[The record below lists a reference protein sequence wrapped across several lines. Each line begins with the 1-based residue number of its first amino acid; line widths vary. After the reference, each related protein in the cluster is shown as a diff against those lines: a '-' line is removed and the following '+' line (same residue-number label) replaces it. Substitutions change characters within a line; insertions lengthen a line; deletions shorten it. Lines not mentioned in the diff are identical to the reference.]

1 MTAVAAGQCSKLY
14 SSLNSQKE
22 KHGQFNKN
30 KATMK
35 QADYIRL
42 TAQIAVLKEIA
53 VDYSGKTI
61 DNIIQQLEAIKKEVT
76 DED

>member
-1 MTAVAAGQCSKLY
+1 
-14 SSLNSQKE
+14 
-22 KHGQFNKN
+22 
-30 KATMK
+30 MK

-61 DNIIQQLEAIKKEVT
+61 DNIYRSSKPLRRRWSMIRVEGITAQVYKET
-76 DED
+76 H